1 MSNPF
6 KDAYAAWEFLSED
19 GSRVLLHVVMLEI
32 HGNMPVNYV
41 KLKGLK
47 RDALYEDGGTGKRY
61 YGCALMEAGMPM
73 PMVSGEYAA
82 CEVELIMVQEADAD

>member
-1 MSNPF
+1 M
-6 KDAYAAWEFLSED
+6 
-19 GSRVLLHVVMLEI
+19 LLHVVMLEI